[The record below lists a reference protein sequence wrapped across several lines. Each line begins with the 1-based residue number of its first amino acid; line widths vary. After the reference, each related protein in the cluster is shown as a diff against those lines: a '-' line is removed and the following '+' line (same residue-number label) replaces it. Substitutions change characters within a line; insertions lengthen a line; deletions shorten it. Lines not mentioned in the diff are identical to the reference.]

1 MDRIYFLVIAATL
14 ELLSNLVLV
23 ECDAIQ
29 CTSKESCNFES
40 QLQVTSDMDSNTS
53 CVNTWFFPAPND
65 DSICE
70 CGSTLGNK
78 VKCNNETKEV
88 DILDCYCMTYSEE
101 NHSQVVGQC
110 LYGCSHESQYHSLPS
125 NISQLN
131 EKVCGWLNREGQL
144 CGRCK
149 DGFAPAVY
157 SYDISCVECK
167 DYHYNWLKYAVISLL
182 PLTIFFFVVTLSGIK
197 LLSGAWSGFILITQ
211 VMSTPILMRA
221 MLLYYHSNK
230 TFQFTLVI
238 LSVPYGVS
246 NLDFFRLLYPPFCL
260 HPHMS
265 TVQAMALDYII
276 GVYPLALIVFTYF
289 LVVLRDYNLR
299 VLLWLWKPFRY
310 CSVRFRRNWNIKSS
324 LVDSFATFIILS
336 YMKFLDV
343 SVNLLIPI
351 HIFNIHGQSVGMYVF
366 YDATVKYFSK
376 EHLPYAF
383 LALGVFLTFNV
394 FPVVLLS
401 LYPCQCFQKCLNR
414 CRLGNWQ
421 ALHIFM
427 DAFQGCYKD
436 GTNGTKDCRWYAAVY
451 LLVRITFFVV
461 IVIALSD
468 LWLPFVTFSILI
480 MLILITAFHPYKS
493 PTFNTV
499 ETILFLAALFIL
511 VSGMAPVITYTESHQ
526 FQKMLDI
533 IGGIFAF
540 VPLMYVV
547 GVLLYKLLSHSHCV
561 QVYRKVKTW
570 LLCYCK
576 DSIAHAD
583 SQESLPDRIA
593 YDHPEETTALLPV
606 PVQWDK
612 ESDSNS
618 EITHY

>member
-1 MDRIYFLVIAATL
+1 MERICYLVIAATIAL
-14 ELLSNLVLV
+14 MNHLVH
-23 ECDAIQ
+23 
-29 CTSKESCNFES
+29 CTSKESCKFEMAN
-40 QLQVTSDMDSNTS
+40 QVSSDMDSINTS
-53 CVNTWFFPAPND
+53 CVNTWFFPAPNN

-70 CGSTLGNK
+70 CGNTLGNK
-78 VKCNNETKEV
+78 VRCNNATKEV
-88 DILDCYCMTYSEE
+88 EILDCYCMTYSEE
-101 NHSQVVGQC
+101 NRSPVFGQC
-110 LYGCSHESQYHSLPS
+110 LYGCSHKSSYHPLPS

-157 SYDISCVECK
+157 SYTLSCVECK
-167 DYHYNWLKYAVISLL
+167 DYHYNWVKYAVISLL

-197 LLSGAWSGFILITQ
+197 LLSGTWFGLILICQ
-211 VMSTPILMRA
+211 ILSTPLLMRVFV
-221 MLLYYHSNK
+221 LHPN
-230 TFQFTLVI
+230 TFHYTLVI
-238 LSVPYGVS
+238 FSVPYGVS

-265 TVQAMALDYII
+265 TIQALALDYILGI
-276 GVYPLALIVFTYF
+276 YPLALIVITYF
-289 LVVLRDYNLR
+289 LVVLHDYNVR
-299 VLLWLWKPFRY
+299 VLLWLWKPFHY

-324 LVDSFATFIILS
+324 LVHSFATFITLS
-336 YMKFLDV
+336 YIKFLDV
-343 SVNLLIPI
+343 SINLLIPI
-351 HIFNIHGQSVGMYVF
+351 RVFNIHGQSVGMYLL

-376 EHLPYAF
+376 QHLPYAF

-401 LYPCQCFQKCLNR
+401 LYPCQCFQKCLNH
-414 CRLGNWQ
+414 CRLGRCP

-451 LLVRITFFVV
+451 LLVRIAFF
-461 IVIALSD
+461 IVSAIAISD
-468 LWLPFVTFSILI
+468 LWLPFVTFVLLI
-480 MLILITAFHPYKS
+480 MLTLITTFHPYKS

-499 ETILFLAALFIL
+499 ETILFFVMVFIL
-511 VSGMAPVITYTESHQ
+511 VSGMAHVIAYSRAHQ

-533 IGGIFAF
+533 IGSILLI
-540 VPLMYVV
+540 VPLIYVL

-561 QVYRKVKTW
+561 QKVYRKFKTW

-576 DSIAHAD
+576 EIAHAD

-606 PVQWDK
+606 PVQWDNAL
-612 ESDSNS
+612 EP
-618 EITHY
+618 EATRQLY